1 MDLSLF
7 SIIAGIVLFICMAD
21 IVYDIIKRR
30 KPKDD
35 GCCSETGIE
44 AEMAEIADK
53 KGTK

>member
-44 AEMAEIADK
+44 AEMAETEKEQNDK
-53 KGTK
+53 